1 MNPVGNS
8 VSSDALLVIDMQ
20 NSFCHAEGVMRS
32 LVGPIDQ
39 IEAQV
44 KTLARTIAETRSNG
58 VPIVYLRMVFQPNYA
73 DADAVFRHLLPEAM
87 QRGAL
92 ARGSWDAD
100 IIDELAPHAKDTV
113 IDKTRF
119 DGFHAT
125 PLATTLAGLGVR
137 RVLVSGAY
145 TNVCV
150 EITCK
155 SAYQYDFE
163 PILLAD
169 CVGALDRRVHDRA
182 IDVLRESPF
191 AAISSSTEYLAGSC
205 RTTAVAGV
213 TSTGAR
219 GAAASP
225 GA

>member
-1 MNPVGNS
+1 MADPA
-8 VSSDALLVIDMQ
+8 SSDALLVIDMQ
-20 NSFCHAEGVMRS
+20 NSFCHPDGVMRS
-32 LVGPIDQ
+32 LAGPIDRLD
-39 IEAQV
+39 EQV
-44 KTLARTIAETRSNG
+44 SALARTIAEMRSRG
-58 VPIVYLRMVFQPNYA
+58 VPIVYVRMVFQPNYA
-73 DADAVFRHLLPEAM
+73 DADAVFRNLLPEAM
-87 QRGAL
+87 RRGAL

-100 IIDELAPHAKDTV
+100 VIDELAPQAADTV
-113 IDKTRF
+113 VDKTRF

-125 PLATTLAGLGVR
+125 PLASILTGMGVR

-169 CVGALDRRVHDRA
+169 CVGALNRRVHDRA

-191 AAISSSTEYLAGSC
+191 AEIVNSADYLA
-205 RTTAVAGV
+205 RTAGDPRQV
-213 TSTGAR
+213 PA
-219 GAAASP
+219 
-225 GA
+225 